1 MSCREKVFCDDAP
14 AMMAAFWTG
23 IGKQQIKCF
32 DRSFGEQVTDGIR
45 TFDIQNADIFE
56 VGRFPAAFRHAP
68 DHALGP
74 EKVFFRIAR
83 GQFAQERTVTAAKID
98 LQRCDASKDREQV
111 KRRDVCLRDQFD
123 HGTRMAP
130 LRSYSSLATAKTG
143 LRKRYAVCFGVAKP
157 ISNIATASP
166 ACT

>member
-1 MSCREKVFCDDAP
+1 
-14 AMMAAFWTG
+14 MMAAFWPG
-23 IGKQQIKCF
+23 IGKQQIKYF
-32 DRSFGEQVTDGIR
+32 DRSLGEQVTNSIR

-98 LQRCDASKDREQV
+98 LQRCDASKDREQI
-111 KRRDVCLRDQFD
+111 KRRDVCFRDQFD
-123 HGTRMAP
+123 HETKMEP
-130 LRSYSSLATAKTG
+130 LRVDSTSQRLKTG
-143 LRKRYAVCFGVAKP
+143 SRN
-157 ISNIATASP
+157 S
-166 ACT
+166 